1 MLPEQTQSSAASI
14 TISNGI
20 VVKTHARDL
29 SPSHQLAV
37 VAPVS
42 AVKRLSPA
50 VSQTSSRSNSNSNSN
65 SSACTITTNTT
76 ATSTTSSI
84 DTNHDDKNKKP
95 IRRWLSF
102 QDNLAENYLKRG
114 RRLHG
119 LQLPLHPLQVSGWVA
134 LIGFGLSTFFVVI
147 PALHPDL
154 QQPLFGIV
162 SGLYVIHICAHLA
175 ALLIDPADAELRK
188 HSSARIVPEFDRAKH
203 AHVIENGRCHLCNIK
218 TTNYRTKHC
227 SVCNKCV
234 GQFDHH
240 CKW

>member
-1 MLPEQTQSSAASI
+1 MLPEQTQSAITSANAI
-14 TISNGI
+14 TITNGVI
-20 VVKTHARDL
+20 PKAHESQHTKHL
-29 SPSHQLAV
+29 HQR
-37 VAPVS
+37 P
-42 AVKRLSPA
+42 
-50 VSQTSSRSNSNSNSN
+50 N
-65 SSACTITTNTT
+65 SSNTN
-76 ATSTTSSI
+76 TSTTISVSS
-84 DTNHDDKNKKP
+84 KQP
-95 IRRWLSF
+95 SRRWLSF

-119 LQLPLHPLQVSGWVA
+119 LQLPLHPLQLSGWVA
-134 LIGFGLSTFFVVI
+134 LIGFGISTFFIVI

-162 SGLYVIHICAHLA
+162 SGLYVIHSCAHLA

-188 HSSARIVPEFDRAKH
+188 HSSARIVPEFDRTKH

>member
-1 MLPEQTQSSAASI
+1 MLPEQTQSPAASI

-20 VVKTHARDL
+20 VVKTHARE
-29 SPSHQLAV
+29 SPHQ
-37 VAPVS
+37 PS
-42 AVKRLSPA
+42 AVAAKRLSP
-50 VSQTSSRSNSNSNSN
+50 S
-65 SSACTITTNTT
+65 TT
-76 ATSTTSSI
+76 ATSSSI
-84 DTNHDDKNKKP
+84 DTHDTKP
-95 IRRWLSF
+95 VRRWLSF

-134 LIGFGLSTFFVVI
+134 LIGFGLSAFFVVI

-162 SGLYVIHICAHLA
+162 SGLYCIHACAHLA
-175 ALLIDPADAELRK
+175 ALLIDPADVELRQR
-188 HSSARIVPEFDRAKH
+188 SSARIVPEFDRTKH

>member
-1 MLPEQTQSSAASI
+1 MLPEQTQSSAAAI

-20 VVKTHARDL
+20 VVKTHAHE
-29 SPSHQLAV
+29 SSHQPPPA
-37 VAPVS
+37 S
-42 AVKRLSPA
+42 VKRLSPSI
-50 VSQTSSRSNSNSNSN
+50 SQTSSSSSS
-65 SSACTITTNTT
+65 SSAATITTNT
-76 ATSTTSSI
+76 APTSLSTDRSHRTQ
-84 DTNHDDKNKKP
+84 P
-95 IRRWLSF
+95 VRRWLSF
-102 QDNLAENYLKRG
+102 QDNLAESYLKRG

-134 LIGFGLSTFFVVI
+134 LIGFGLSAIFVVI

-162 SGLYVIHICAHLA
+162 SGLYVIHACAHLA